1 MLDDY
6 NLLRNSLLDLAFISA
21 LVSETMY
28 ERDDNNEDETT
39 GETIEEPKT
48 FQEAWN
54 NPNQDHQLK
63 WREAIK
69 KELRDM
75 INCGVFQ
82 KVKQS
87 SMPTGKRCIKNK
99 WVFIVKRNGIF

>member
-6 NLLRNSLLDLAFISA
+6 DLIKNSLPDFAFITA
-21 LVSETMY
+21 LVSETIH
-28 ERDDNNEDETT
+28 ECDENEEDKKDE
-39 GETIEEPKT
+39 ETVDEPKT

-75 INCGVFQ
+75 INRGVFR
-82 KVKQS
+82 KVK
-87 SMPTGKRCIKNK
+87 
-99 WVFIVKRNGIF
+99 

>member
-6 NLLRNSLLDLAFISA
+6 LPDFAFLSA
-21 LVSETMY
+21 LVSETMHAH
-28 ERDDNNEDETT
+28 DDDDKDKITN
-39 GETIEEPKT
+39 ETIEEPKT

-54 NPNQDHQLK
+54 NPNLDQQTK

-75 INCGVFQ
+75 INCGVFR
-82 KVKQS
+82 KVK
-87 SMPTGKRCIKNK
+87 
-99 WVFIVKRNGIF
+99 